1 MEILCHN
8 NYCPEMECISLLEQR
23 FDTRPTAVNSV
34 EALASRLTER
44 YNIPG
49 FELEPLLNPLA
60 ELERTVNG
68 GLTVSEDKLK
78 FYFTIRDKGQSSL
91 AGFLLPELKS
101 QQQFQGLTEEDRSA
115 LIRRVLRRILDVPEA
130 EFPVFPTLNH
140 LMEYLRRNKHAEDV
154 KWICATLYCAVE
166 EYLEELNGILRMAVA
181 LFQEHLPDLSQ
192 QYRQTAR
199 YAREKLQ
206 NDFSS
211 LFPGMEPEKTLKR
224 ITVYPSI
231 MGFDG
236 VSWNLETNDLY
247 FGIYYQTI
255 LTLIE
260 KYSDQSSLLIC
271 KLKAVSDKSRLEIL
285 HCLKAGALNGLE
297 IANHVGLSPATVSR
311 HANQL
316 RNEGFLS
323 TTKSG
328 TSVFYNLDR
337 EKIQNFFRELEHY
350 LL

>member
-1 MEILCHN
+1 M
-8 NYCPEMECISLLEQR
+8 
-23 FDTRPTAVNSV
+23 
-34 EALASRLTER
+34 
-44 YNIPG
+44 
-49 FELEPLLNPLA
+49 
-60 ELERTVNG
+60 
-68 GLTVSEDKLK
+68 
-78 FYFTIRDKGQSSL
+78 
-91 AGFLLPELKS
+91 KS